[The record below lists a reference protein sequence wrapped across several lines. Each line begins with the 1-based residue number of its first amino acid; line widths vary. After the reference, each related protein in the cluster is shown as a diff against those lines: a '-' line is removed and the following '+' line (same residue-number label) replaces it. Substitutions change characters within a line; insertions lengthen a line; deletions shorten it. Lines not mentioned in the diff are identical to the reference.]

1 MELTEKNYTAKD
13 FLEIYLE
20 FLGLVPKQSEWNEE
34 VIFSIPPRLY
44 RFRQLKSLM
53 KAFEIGE
60 DLLIDFKEGGFLS
73 RRENLDLSLLFEDM
87 EKYVQS
93 NIANEEQEKSI
104 LFLKNDAKSS
114 IKIRFLFK
122 HFFKIIEETNKFIN
136 INDGIISSMPIGI
149 YFTSKT
155 NALIHSI
162 DNTKFE
168 ELKILLCSMIDS
180 EHKTFSRKILIEKYN
195 FPDVDLEEIDMEWW

>member
-1 MELTEKNYTAKD
+1 MELAEKNYTAKD

-20 FLGLVPKQSEWNEE
+20 FADLVPNQSKWNEE
-34 VIFSIPPRLY
+34 AISSNPPRLY
-44 RFRQLKSLM
+44 RFQQLKSLM
-53 KAFEIGE
+53 KAFEIGD
-60 DLLIDFKEGGFLS
+60 DLLKDLKEGGFLS

-93 NIANEEQEKSI
+93 NTSNQEQEESLLI
-104 LFLKNDAKSS
+104 LKNDAKSS

-136 INDGIISSMPIGI
+136 INSGIISSMPIGI

-155 NALIHSI
+155 NALINSI
-162 DNTKFE
+162 DKTKFE
-168 ELKILLCSMIDS
+168 ELKMI
-180 EHKTFSRKILIEKYN
+180 
-195 FPDVDLEEIDMEWW
+195 VC